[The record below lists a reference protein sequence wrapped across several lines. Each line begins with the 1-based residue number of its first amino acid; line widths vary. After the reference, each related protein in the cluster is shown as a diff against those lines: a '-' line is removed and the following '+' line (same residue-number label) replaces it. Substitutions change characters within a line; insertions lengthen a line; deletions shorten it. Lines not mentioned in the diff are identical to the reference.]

1 MARATAELGWDVQDL
16 ASISCHRETFDARG
30 PEVDGSP
37 DQDLLSGSLWISRC
51 GVVRPAR
58 SFASLFSE
66 IGLCEEARGNE
77 PRGKA
82 YE

>member
-1 MARATAELGWDVQDL
+1 MLDLEESLSRGDYATVEAFFGLDKQ
-16 ASISCHRETFDARG
+16 G
-30 PEVDGSP
+30 PGVDGSP

-77 PRGKA
+77 PRAKRKGI
-82 YE
+82 